1 MATET
6 KTIIKQS
13 FVPLPDEMEIILG
26 GGKRADA
33 TSSFSGRVADFGIWR
48 GSLGPQEI
56 ATLANC
62 GEIVNKNLLV
72 DLNQDWRSNQASHE
86 FLLCS
91 LNTRVNH
98 QNHFCI
104 SGDSRG
110 SSAFFSMRPKASIF
124 HLRAWDFQ
132 RAS

>member
-72 DLNQDWRSNQASHE
+72 DLNQDWRSKQASHE
-86 FLLCS
+86 FCVL
-91 LNTRVNH
+91 
-98 QNHFCI
+98 
-104 SGDSRG
+104 
-110 SSAFFSMRPKASIF
+110 
-124 HLRAWDFQ
+124 
-132 RAS
+132 